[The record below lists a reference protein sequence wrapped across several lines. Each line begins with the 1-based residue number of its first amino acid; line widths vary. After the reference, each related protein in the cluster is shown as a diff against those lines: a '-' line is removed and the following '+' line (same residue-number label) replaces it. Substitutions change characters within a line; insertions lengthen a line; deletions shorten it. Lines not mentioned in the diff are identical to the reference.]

1 MNIIVIR
8 NTEAQSNVNY
18 VVGGRCDEK
27 LTQKGINQAKKL
39 REKLKNIDYDIII
52 SSPVNRAVETAEIIN
67 YKQLPLVQDDR
78 ITERDPGSFVLKDR
92 NLVNKSDWNSLDKLK
107 TKDNVETLLSLLD
120 RTEEFLND
128 MKTKYKNKNIL
139 LVTHNSISRAIWI
152 LIDKKE
158 KSKEEINA
166 YYHRFEELKIYRN
179 I

>member
-8 NTEAQSNVNY
+8 NTEAPSNVKY

-27 LTQKGINQAKKL
+27 LTQKGINQAKQL
-39 REKLKNIDYDIII
+39 RKELKNIDYDIII

-78 ITERDPGSFVLKDR
+78 ITERDPGNLVLKDR

-107 TKDNVETLLSLLD
+107 AKDSAETLLSLLN
-120 RTEEFLND
+120 RTKDFLND

-152 LIDKKE
+152 LVDKKD
-158 KSKEEINA
+158 KSKEEINS
-166 YYHRFEELKIYRN
+166 YYHRSEDIKIYRN